1 MLKLLKDFGL
11 SEKEAKIFIHL
22 SKTGPNKA
30 RTIASQTKMNRVQL
44 YATLKTLQKK
54 GMVESTFEYPTNY
67 NAVPFSKVLDL
78 FIKTKEE
85 EVHILQTN
93 KEEILLQWEQIPV
106 LNNKND
112 QSKFMVLQGR
122 KYVYSKI
129 KQMVSQSKESINI
142 VTSSPGVVQSYQAGV
157 LDTGFNHDHKT
168 EVYIRFLTNF
178 VGLSPGL
185 TIIKELIKRVEKEMM
200 CVDIRIT
207 DLGSGNF
214 PRFVI
219 TDEKELIFF
228 LKPTEDITAT
238 NRQDTGLWTNNK
250 ILVHAFQAFFE
261 ELWRNSEDFIKKMR
275 TIDKNLV

>member
-11 SEKEAKIFIHL
+11 SEKEAKIYIQL
-22 SKTGPNKA
+22 SKTGSNKA
-30 RTIASQTKMNRVQL
+30 RTIASQIKMNRVQL

-85 EVHILQTN
+85 EVHSLQTK

-106 LNNKND
+106 VNNKKD
-112 QSKFMVLQGR
+112 QSKIMVLQGR
-122 KYVYSKI
+122 KHVYSKI
-129 KQMVSQSKESINI
+129 KQMVSQTKESINI

-157 LDTGFNHDHKT
+157 FDTGFNHDLKI

-178 VGLSPGL
+178 IGLSPGL
-185 TIIKELIKRVEKEMM
+185 TIIKELIKRVEEEMM
-200 CVDIRIT
+200 YIDIRIT
-207 DLGSGNF
+207 DLGSGNV

-219 TDEKELIFF
+219 TDEKELVFF

-238 NRQDTGLWTNNK
+238 NREDTGFWTNNT

-261 ELWRNSEDFIKKMR
+261 ELWRNSEDIIKKMR
-275 TIDKNLV
+275 TIDENLV